1 MLRWFTHQRKAWIKG
16 KRGDNRFPEP
26 REKTAGDMPSRLLKV
41 GQELQAISESVE
53 PVFLKLGGELQEVYS
68 GASEMTVRTMEA
80 VESISGKTDKAI
92 LSRVGN
98 FAQNALEKLRAC
110 KEDVISKLGLIQV
123 VAEKLHD
130 LNSAC
135 EVIENIARYLRVVG
149 LNIGI
154 ECSRSMESSEKFGV
168 VVEEIRSFVEKVI
181 GVAAEIRMD
190 SGAAQIT
197 QISSHQQISE
207 GLTHLSDL
215 ACDAE
220 ASVRE
225 GLGKIEELMKS
236 SAFALEEGT
245 AHSREI
251 SRQVG
256 EVVVGIQ
263 FQDNMKQRVEHIT
276 DALHDA
282 AGLCAKGLKESAS
295 KADQEES
302 LGAAHAIILLQS
314 AQLEQVIAEVDQVYR
329 NAVEAFAIIGE
340 EVGKLGHGLAVFG
353 METAERSGEYETK
366 KGDSFTSLIQGLDH
380 LHQLVDQGWELMKH
394 IEKAITS
401 ATETANKLTERTRYV
416 RTISFETQ
424 RMAINAVIKATH
436 LGDGGRTLEI
446 LAQEVSGLS
455 DRTNEFVE
463 GVEAIIEAIAL
474 LARELTASTRENEM
488 RAFSENRDVTSVNSG
503 SHEISI
509 AYDHFRKDSS
519 EALGQATVLED
530 MISQTSS
537 GLDFLQDL
545 REDLGEKLKELN
557 VIGDLLAPWGK
568 TAASDSFAEAE
579 KIGQRYTMQQERD
592 IHERISEGK
601 GQGDDVVLVPLALVI
616 EAGTGKEENEQ
627 ENRVE
632 LFSDEAGC
640 AV

>member
-1 MLRWFTHQRKAWIKG
+1 MSSL
-16 KRGDNRFPEP
+16 
-26 REKTAGDMPSRLLKV
+26 
-41 GQELQAISESVE
+41 
-53 PVFLKLGGELQEVYS
+53 
-68 GASEMTVRTMEA
+68 
-80 VESISGKTDKAI
+80 SGKTDKAI
-92 LSRVGN
+92 LSRVGK
-98 FAQNALEKLRAC
+98 FAQSALEKLRTC
-110 KEDVISKLGLIQV
+110 QEDVISKLDLIHA
-123 VAEKLHD
+123 VAQKLHS
-130 LNSAC
+130 LNGSC
-135 EVIENIARYLRVVG
+135 ELIEKIARYLRVVG

-154 ECSRSMESSEKFGV
+154 ESSRSVESSEKFGV

-190 SGAAQIT
+190 SEAAQVM

-207 GLTHLSDL
+207 GLNHLSDL
-215 ACDAE
+215 ARDAE

-245 AHSREI
+245 THSREI

-263 FQDNMKQRVEHIT
+263 FQDNMKQRIEHVT
-276 DALHDA
+276 DALRDA
-282 AGLCAKGLKESAS
+282 ADLCVEGRKESAS
-295 KADQEES
+295 KEDQEES

-380 LHQLVDQGWELMKH
+380 LHQLVDQGGKLMKR

-436 LGDGGRTLEI
+436 LGDGGRTLEV

-455 DRTNEFVE
+455 DRTNAFVE
-463 GVEAIIEAIAL
+463 GVEAIIKAIAL
-474 LARELTASTRENEM
+474 LARELTASTGENEM
-488 RAFSENRDVTSVNSG
+488 DAFSEKRDGTSVNDG
-503 SHEISI
+503 SHEIAI
-509 AYDHFRKDSS
+509 AYEQFQNDSS
-519 EALGQATVLED
+519 EALARATALED
-530 MISQTSS
+530 MISRTSS

-545 REDLGEKLKELN
+545 REDLGAKLKELN
-557 VIGDLLAPWGK
+557 SIGDLLVPWAGK
-568 TAASDSFAEAE
+568 AASDSFAESE

-592 IHERISEGK
+592 IHERINEGK
-601 GQGDDVVLVPLALVI
+601 GQTDNVIFAPLVLVTEDV
-616 EAGTGKEENEQ
+616 TRKEKNEQ
-627 ENRVE
+627 ENNVE
-632 LFSDEAGC
+632 LFSDEADSACDMGDNVELFGEESADGAC
-640 AV
+640 DMGDNVELF